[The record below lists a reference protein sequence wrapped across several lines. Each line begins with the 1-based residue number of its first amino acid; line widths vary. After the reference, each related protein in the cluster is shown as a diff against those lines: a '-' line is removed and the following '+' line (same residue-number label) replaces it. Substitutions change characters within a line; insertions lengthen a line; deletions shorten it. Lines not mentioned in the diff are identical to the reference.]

1 MGVDAR
7 AAVVALTAGGAAL
20 PGSYPAASGEAVQP
34 ILPVVGQF
42 EFRVSIDPFCLSYPS
57 PGRLSAARANRGR
70 IPMQT
75 PHEMRT
81 RIIDKA
87 ASDPDYRARLLD
99 DPRATVAAELGVTIP
114 NALTIKVHEEDA
126 GSAHLVLPP
135 SSRLHD
141 TDLGAVAGGV
151 FDWSAWRSNSAQME
165 RSGLDW

>member
-1 MGVDAR
+1 
-7 AAVVALTAGGAAL
+7 
-20 PGSYPAASGEAVQP
+20 
-34 ILPVVGQF
+34 
-42 EFRVSIDPFCLSYPS
+42 
-57 PGRLSAARANRGR
+57 
-70 IPMQT
+70 MQT

-99 DPRATVAAELGVTIP
+99 DPRAAVAAELGVTIP